1 MALPNLL
8 GACLKLVKVDLQP
21 LSVKSPPLRMSPI
34 ATRTRNRVKQVNTLD
49 PTVCDHV
56 PDSGEPSTN
65 DSTIPCTSPQSQLLL
80 QVPESLTRVTKRF
93 EDFVKCE
100 NMEDASAVEELMRLQ
115 WSNLV
120 VPGMKVKVKLNN
132 EVVSAVIVECN
143 YTSKVSFD
151 CLYCFA
157 TAKANVKL
165 SDSNCIR
172 EIQFRDLIL

>member
-1 MALPNLL
+1 MA
-8 GACLKLVKVDLQP
+8 
-21 LSVKSPPLRMSPI
+21 
-34 ATRTRNRVKQVNTLD
+34 
-49 PTVCDHV
+49 
-56 PDSGEPSTN
+56 
-65 DSTIPCTSPQSQLLL
+65 
-80 QVPESLTRVTKRF
+80 KRF
-93 EDFVKCE
+93 EDFVMCE
-100 NMEDASAVEELMRLQ
+100 NMEDASAIEELMRLQ

-120 VPGMKVKVKLNN
+120 APGMKVKVKLNN

-143 YTSKVSFD
+143 YTSKVYFD